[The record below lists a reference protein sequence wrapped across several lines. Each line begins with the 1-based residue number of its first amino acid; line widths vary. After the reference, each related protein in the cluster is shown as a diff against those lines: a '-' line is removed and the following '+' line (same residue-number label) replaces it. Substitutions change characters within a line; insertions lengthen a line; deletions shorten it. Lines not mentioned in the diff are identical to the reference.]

1 LPASDSFGLKFT
13 CKELNWLEMWVELPP
28 SWIGFNTPEM
38 TGRRRAVEAEEE
50 CHKMP
55 GLLWLSEGRRAV
67 GR

>member
-1 LPASDSFGLKFT
+1 MWIKHKLPL
-13 CKELNWLEMWVELPP
+13 

-38 TGRRRAVEAEEE
+38 TGCGRDGEVEEE

-55 GLLWLSEGRRAV
+55 GLLWLMRLLRAWPEGEGMKV